1 MSYAL
6 IQDGGTRVENLIV
19 ADENTHIDGYYIIK
33 INAGVFCQIGN
44 YYNQA
49 TGLFYVDPAFTT
61 LAGLPVES
69 NASLYRAA
77 LGTLSAQY
85 QSDVATIEQ
94 AYGVAT
100 LAGGSSQMSKQAAL
114 QSQYGTLRNQF
125 SANLAALKLQYGV

>member
-6 IQDGGTRVENLIV
+6 IKNGETQVENLIV
-19 ADENTHIDGYYIIK
+19 ADENTQIDGYYIIK
-33 INAGVFCQIGN
+33 VNAGVFCQIGN

-49 TGLFYVDPAFTT
+49 TGLFYVDPAFAV

-85 QSDVATIEQ
+85 QANVETISS
-94 AYGVAT
+94 AFGVAA
-100 LAGGSSQMSKQAAL
+100 LAGGSAQASKQAAL
-114 QSQYGTLRNQF
+114 QVQYGAMKSQF
-125 SANLAALKLQYGV
+125 SASLAALKSQYGV

>member
-44 YYNQA
+44 YYNQL
-49 TGLFYVDPAFTT
+49 TGLFYVDPQFNT

-85 QSDVATIEQ
+85 QSNVSTIEQ
-94 AYGVAT
+94 AFGVAA
-100 LAGGSSQMSKQAAL
+100 LAGGVSQTSKQAAL
-114 QSQYGTLRNQF
+114 QVQYGALKSQF
-125 SANLAALKLQYGV
+125 SADLAALKLQYGV